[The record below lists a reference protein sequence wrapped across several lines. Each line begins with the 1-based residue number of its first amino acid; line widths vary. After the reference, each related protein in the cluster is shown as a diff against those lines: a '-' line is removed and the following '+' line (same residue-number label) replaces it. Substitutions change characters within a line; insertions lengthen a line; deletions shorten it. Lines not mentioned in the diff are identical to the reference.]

1 MQYGLVFPMLDVR
14 VVPGLAAEAEAAG
27 WDGVFIPDCIN
38 IDPRFNGGLP
48 MPADDPW
55 IILAAVAMRTE
66 RIRFGTMLTPPSRRR
81 PWKLARELTT
91 LDQLSN
97 GRVVLPVGLGA
108 LDDQGFGAVGE
119 ATDRKTRAELLNESL
134 EIVTGLWSGEPFS
147 YEGRHYRVEELAFA
161 PRPVQ
166 QPGIPIWC
174 VGLWPS
180 ERSMRRVARYNG
192 LLPNIRK
199 PDGSAE
205 ILPADIRAMKD
216 WLDAHRDAS
225 QPFDIIMEGST
236 PADDRAAALAH
247 VGPYVEAG
255 ATWWL
260 DSFWS
265 PPNDADAIRRR
276 IAAGPPR

>member
-1 MQYGLVFPMLDVR
+1 MLYGLVFPMLDVH

-55 IILAAVAMRTE
+55 IILAAVAMRTA
-66 RIRFGTMLTPPSRRR
+66 RIRFGTMITPPSRRR

-91 LDQLSN
+91 LDQLSD
-97 GRVVLPVGLGA
+97 GRVILPVGLGA

-119 ATDRKTRAELLNESL
+119 ATDRKTRAELLDETL
-134 EIVTGLWSGEPFS
+134 DILTGLWSGESFT
-147 YEGRHYRVEELAFA
+147 YEGRHYQVENLAFT
-161 PRPVQ
+161 PQPVQ
-166 QPGIPIWC
+166 QPIPIWC
-174 VGLWPS
+174 VGLWPV

-205 ILPADIRAMKD
+205 ILPADIRAMQD
-216 WLDAHRDAS
+216 WLDAHRDPS
-225 QPFDIIMEGST
+225 KPFDIIMEGSS
-236 PADDRAAALAH
+236 PADDRAAAQAQ
-247 VGPYVEAG
+247 VSPYGEAG
-255 ATWWL
+255 VTWWL

-265 PPNDADAIRRR
+265 PPNDAGAIRKR